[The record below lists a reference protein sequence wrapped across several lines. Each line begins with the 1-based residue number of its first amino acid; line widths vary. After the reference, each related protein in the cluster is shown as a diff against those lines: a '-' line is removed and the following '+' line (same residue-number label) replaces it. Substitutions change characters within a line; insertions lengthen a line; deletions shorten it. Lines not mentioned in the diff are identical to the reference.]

1 MKIRTQFERPPR
13 ENFQCNCGSPEYYD
27 YIADENGS
35 PVKNKLHN
43 RVDEIQSHRQ
53 SCDLQILL
61 QRYAMGDES
70 ALNQRVG
77 TYGDFTNA
85 PSSFAEFVDGFKQ
98 LESDFYKLPDDF
110 RSLFGNSTVEYWQS
124 LGSEEFAK
132 KIDQYFTK
140 KVGGN
145 SNRNNSS
152 SAANNSDPK
161 GGTVNES
168 QSE

>member
-1 MKIRTQFERPPR
+1 MKYRTQYERPSR
-13 ENFQCNCGSPEYYD
+13 EQFQSNPGETEYYD
-27 YIADENGS
+27 YIADENGN

-70 ALNQRVG
+70 ALNQRTG

-110 RSLFGNSTVEYWQS
+110 RDLFGNSTVEYWQQ
-124 LGSEEFAK
+124 LGSEQFAK
-132 KIDQYFTK
+132 KIDEYFAK

-152 SAANNSDPK
+152 SSAAVSNSS
-161 GGTVNES
+161 GGVINES

>member
-1 MKIRTQFERPPR
+1 MKYRTQFERPPR
-13 ENFQCNCGSPEYYD
+13 ERFQSNPGEVEYYD
-27 YIADENGS
+27 YIADEDGH
-35 PVKNKLHN
+35 PVANKIHN

-53 SCDLQILL
+53 SCDLRILL

-70 ALNQRVG
+70 ALNQRTG

-110 RSLFGNSTVEYWQS
+110 RDLFGNSTVEYWQS
-124 LGSEEFAK
+124 LGSEDFAK
-132 KIDQYFTK
+132 KVDAYFAK
-140 KVGGN
+140 KSGRSGNGSTGSTAAVN
-145 SNRNNSS
+145 SNNT
-152 SAANNSDPK
+152 